1 MSNILSISDKI
12 KLFPFWLLT
21 LVPLKIL
28 YIFSDFLFILNFYII
43 RYRRKV
49 VLTNLRNAF
58 PDKNQKELYWIEKR
72 FYRYLS
78 DYFIESIYVINMSI
92 RECQRRYVF
101 TNPEVLLTSYQQG
114 KDIIIGAGHYGNWEW
129 ATSSTEI
136 MLYKCLGI
144 YRPLSNK
151 LFDRLFIYIRSK
163 FNSYPIPIKETLRT
177 LVQTR
182 KDNIRFGLY
191 LIADQRPIREDL
203 DFWITFLHQETP
215 VITGIDR
222 LSRKFDTHV
231 YYLNVKRTKRGY
243 YSVSF
248 DLITDNPNKESKNAI
263 AEKFMR
269 KVEQSIIE
277 QPEYWFWSHRR
288 WRYNPEEFKPRL
300 SDQ

>member
-1 MSNILSISDKI
+1 MSNILSTSDKI
-12 KLFPFWLLT
+12 KLFPLWLIT
-21 LVPLKIL
+21 LLPLEIL
-28 YIFSDFLFILNFYII
+28 YIFSDFLFVINFYIV
-43 RYRRKV
+43 RYRRKIV
-49 VLTNLRNAF
+49 ASNLKNAF
-58 PDKNQKELYWIEKR
+58 PEKSGKELYKIQKR

-78 DYFIESIYVINMSI
+78 DFFIESVYVINMSI
-92 RECQRRYVF
+92 QECCRRYVF
-101 TNPEVLLTSYQQG
+101 TNPEILHNSYEQG

-136 MLYKCLGI
+136 MSYKCMGI

-163 FNSYPIPIKETLRT
+163 FNSYPIPIKETLRA
-177 LVQTR
+177 LVQSR

-222 LSRKFDTHV
+222 LSRKFNTDV

-243 YSVSF
+243 YAVSF
-248 DLITDNPNKESKNAI
+248 DLITNNPNEENKNAI

-269 KVEQSIIE
+269 KVEESIIE

-288 WRYNPEEFKPRL
+288 WRYHYEEFNPSL
-300 SDQ
+300 SD